1 MRLREL
7 TAPRRLTVAVPAKVG
22 IQACL
27 FKLGFG
33 FHFRQAKQL
42 ILLVIAC
49 AMLFAPRFAGAEL
62 LRVALSTKDFGYLP
76 LFVGMRS
83 GLFAQEGVEI
93 QWIQVSTNVVV
104 TALLSGEIDVAGI
117 AGSSMRAA
125 ARGAPLKANFFPY
138 SKSLFVLMGAPEIKR
153 VQDLRGKVIGTTA
166 PGATTEL
173 AAAIVLEHYGLDP
186 KREVSFRVV
195 GGADTSI
202 AAMKSGLVQARAFNP
217 DAAFLLKKQGFSELA
232 VLADFGPWPWAG
244 YSTSDAHLLNRR
256 DKLKRWTRVMVKS
269 LQFMLNRRE
278 ETYKIAQ
285 AEFGH
290 PRDVTEAA
298 ANVCAQAI
306 DAENPGGATEES
318 LRKNID
324 LTITGPLKLSASPPL
339 SKLVDFSLLQEVQ
352 KELGIAGKK

>member
-1 MRLREL
+1 MNVVFRNRVHRARKALVQIAL
-7 TAPRRLTVAVPAKVG
+7 ALVVG
-22 IQACL
+22 IL
-27 FKLGFG
+27 
-33 FHFRQAKQL
+33 
-42 ILLVIAC
+42 
-49 AMLFAPRFAGAEL
+49 APRFGNAES

-83 GLFAQEGVEI
+83 GMFAQEGLDI

-153 VQDLRGKVIGTTA
+153 VQDLRGKIIGTTA
-166 PGATTEL
+166 PGATTEI
-173 AAAIVLEHYGLDP
+173 AAAMVLEHYGLDP
-186 KREVSFRVV
+186 KRDVSFRVV

-202 AAMKSGLVQARAFNP
+202 AAMTSGLVQARAFNP

-244 YSTSDAHLLNRR
+244 YSTSDAALVNRR
-256 DKLKRWTRVMVKS
+256 EKLRRWTRVMIKS
-269 LQFMLNRRE
+269 LRFMVNHRD

-290 PRDVTEAA
+290 PRDVTESA
-298 ANVCAQAI
+298 ANVCIKAI
-306 DAENPGGATEES
+306 DPDNPGGATEES

-324 LTITGPLKLSASPPL
+324 LTITLPLKLGASPPL

-352 KELGIAGKK
+352 KELGVGGKK

>member
-1 MRLREL
+1 MTIVFRNRVSRPKTFL
-7 TAPRRLTVAVPAKVG
+7 T
-22 IQACL
+22 L
-27 FKLGFG
+27 FAFAWIG
-33 FHFRQAKQL
+33 A
-42 ILLVIAC
+42 IS
-49 AMLFAPRFAGAEL
+49 APRFLNAEP

-83 GLFAQEGVEI
+83 GMFAREGLDI

-104 TALLSGEIDVAGI
+104 TALLAGEIDVAGI
-117 AGSSMRAA
+117 AGSSMRAS

-153 VQDLRGKVIGTTA
+153 VQDLRGKIIGTTA
-166 PGATTEL
+166 PGATTEI
-173 AAAIVLEHYGLDP
+173 AAAMVLEHYGLDP
-186 KREVSFRVV
+186 KTDVTFRVV

-217 DAAFLLKKQGFSELA
+217 DAAFLLKKQGFSQLA
-232 VLADFGPWPWAG
+232 VLADFGAWPWAG
-244 YSTSDAHLLNRR
+244 YSTSDAHLINRR
-256 DKLKRWTRVMVKS
+256 DKLKRWTRVMVQS

-278 ETYKIAQ
+278 ETYRIAQ

-290 PRDVTEAA
+290 PRDITEAA
-298 ANVCAQAI
+298 ADVCIKAI
-306 DAENPGGATEES
+306 DPDNPGGATEES

-324 LTITGPLKLSASPPL
+324 LTITAPLKLAASPPF
-339 SKLVDFSLLQEVQ
+339 SKLVDFSLLQGVQ